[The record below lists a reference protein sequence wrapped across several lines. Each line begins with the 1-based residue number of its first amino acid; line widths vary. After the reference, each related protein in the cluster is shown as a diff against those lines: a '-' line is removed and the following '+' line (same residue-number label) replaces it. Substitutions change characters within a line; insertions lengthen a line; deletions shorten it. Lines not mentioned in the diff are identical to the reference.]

1 MEQMTLDLAGKKA
14 EAAVH
19 SFGPVNL
26 VFARTDK
33 GMIGCGLF
41 DIAVFDRF
49 NLPAAKMKAADGGLI
64 RTVDDLLAAT
74 AREVNQSGQRAGIQP
89 GMNGR
94 AILEKL

>member
-1 MEQMTLDLAGKKA
+1 MDQKTLELAGKKVEGFA
-14 EAAVH
+14 Y
-19 SFGPVNL
+19 SFGPVSL

-64 RTVDDLLAAT
+64 QTVEDLLAAT
-74 AREVNQSGQRAGIQP
+74 AREVNQSGQRAGIQT
-89 GMNGR
+89 GMSGR
-94 AILEKL
+94 EILEKL

>member
-1 MEQMTLDLAGKKA
+1 MESKTMELAGKKIEGLA
-14 EAAVH
+14 Y

-49 NLPAAKMKAADGGLI
+49 HIPAAKMKAADGGLI
-64 RTVDDLLAAT
+64 RTVDDLLVAT
-74 AREVNQSGQRAGIQP
+74 AREVNQCGQQAGIQTD
-89 GMNGR
+89 MSGR
-94 AILEKL
+94 EILEKM